1 MEEAPSPAHPGLEA
15 RGLSPIGA
23 RASILNAESH
33 PVRTLACGILFAA
46 AMAEMAAQGFRER
59 VDVELI
65 RVELLAI
72 DSHGRPLRD
81 LRPADLRPTVDGRP
95 VPIEG
100 FEPPPA
106 PETAAALP
114 PLPGPRANDFS
125 RKPAALPAE
134 PAAAPRSVPSPYWM
148 AFLADETSSEQSNR
162 QAVYA
167 ELFRFFEAGLAPGI
181 QAQLMVFD
189 GRLRVECPWTTDSE
203 RLRRAVAAMSKRR
216 AVARVGQPGSLSNN
230 PEQGPFR
237 LEFDAREA
245 EGHARTSLAG
255 LFDALRTFP
264 EASGRKA
271 LYFLSDGAPFLSPVE
286 VVRDLI
292 ASSTSSADRNDPAQQ
307 RRAQL
312 EAQADS
318 DLLWDSLA
326 WSRSGSASMLTD
338 ISRLA
343 LLRVI
348 EIHPVHSAAH
358 DLSGRVRTDRS
369 FSGRAALSTPID
381 LRTRSLRDP
390 ATVPMTDIAAG
401 QSMEAV
407 AETTGGEAVLSR
419 RFFQDELKQEVE
431 NKGAAY
437 VVTFRDPF
445 AGDHKF
451 HRIEL
456 TTTRPG
462 VKLRYRRGY
471 RVLDVTEA
479 LNQSAA
485 NRLYERADENPLGVR
500 LQFQSLGMEK
510 GKASAKITVAY
521 PPPPRAGG
529 DRASEDSTRVI
540 GFCAVRDGALKHLE
554 LSGKAEVV
562 ESEGSVW
569 LTRSGWIALPPG
581 AYRWSFA
588 IRDEQTGITSYLT
601 FDRAL
606 P

>member
-1 MEEAPSPAHPGLEA
+1 
-15 RGLSPIGA
+15 
-23 RASILNAESH
+23 
-33 PVRTLACGILFAA
+33 
-46 AMAEMAAQGFRER
+46 
-59 VDVELI
+59 
-65 RVELLAI
+65 
-72 DSHGRPLRD
+72 
-81 LRPADLRPTVDGRP
+81 
-95 VPIEG
+95 
-100 FEPPPA
+100 
-106 PETAAALP
+106 
-114 PLPGPRANDFS
+114 
-125 RKPAALPAE
+125 
-134 PAAAPRSVPSPYWM
+134 
-148 AFLADETSSEQSNR
+148 
-162 QAVYA
+162 
-167 ELFRFFEAGLAPGI
+167 
-181 QAQLMVFD
+181 
-189 GRLRVECPWTTDSE
+189 
-203 RLRRAVAAMSKRR
+203 
-216 AVARVGQPGSLSNN
+216 
-230 PEQGPFR
+230 
-237 LEFDAREA
+237 
-245 EGHARTSLAG
+245 
-255 LFDALRTFP
+255 
-264 EASGRKA
+264 
-271 LYFLSDGAPFLSPVE
+271 
-286 VVRDLI
+286 
-292 ASSTSSADRNDPAQQ
+292 
-307 RRAQL
+307 
-312 EAQADS
+312 
-318 DLLWDSLA
+318 
-326 WSRSGSASMLTD
+326 
-338 ISRLA
+338 
-343 LLRVI
+343 
-348 EIHPVHSAAH
+348 
-358 DLSGRVRTDRS
+358 
-369 FSGRAALSTPID
+369 
-381 LRTRSLRDP
+381 
-390 ATVPMTDIAAG
+390 MTDIAAG

-437 VVTFRDPF
+437 VVTIRDPF

-529 DRASEDSTRVI
+529 DRGSEDSTRVI

-601 FDRAL
+601 FDRAV